1 LFPKRGSK
9 FRREFGSVRET
20 RLSNFDFDTQLR
32 HRIDLT
38 LDYPIFRVAG
48 NLPHDRFD
56 AAGKNIYS
64 PYDNHVIST
73 SDDSAIQD
81 QKPIA

>member
-1 LFPKRGSK
+1 
-9 FRREFGSVRET
+9 
-20 RLSNFDFDTQLR
+20 
-32 HRIDLT
+32 